1 MSYLYDIIKLGEN
14 MKINRLF
21 QIVYILLERKTIT
34 AKELADKFEV
44 STRTIYRDIEVLSS
58 SKIPIYANKGKG
70 GGINLLDDFVLD
82 KSILSEEEQN
92 QILFSL
98 QSLQKLNINNE
109 KKLLEKMSMLFN
121 KSSKNWIEV
130 DFSNWGIDNCQNNK
144 FNSIKDAIL
153 NKKIIEFKYYNS
165 RGEESVRQV
174 EPLQVWFK
182 DKSWYIKAYCRIK
195 QDYRI
200 FKIARIKD
208 IKILE
213 ENFERELPKETSTN
227 YQVKIIPLELEIKK
241 EMSYRVY
248 DEFEKEN
255 ISKKENG
262 DFIIKV
268 EYPENDW
275 VYGYILSFG
284 EHIKVISPEYAK
296 NIIREKLKKAIN
308 NYL

>member
-1 MSYLYDIIKLGEN
+1 

-34 AKELADKFEV
+34 AKELANKFEV
-44 STRTIYRDIEVLSS
+44 STRTIYRDIEILSS

-70 GGINLLDDFVLD
+70 GGINLFDNFVLD
-82 KSILSEEEQN
+82 KSLLTEEEQN

-98 QSLQKLNINNE
+98 QSLQKLNIDNE
-109 KKLLEKMSMLFN
+109 KTLLEKMSMLFN

-130 DFSNWGIDNCQNNK
+130 DFSNWGIYNSQNNK
-144 FNSIKDAIL
+144 FNNIKDAIL
-153 NKKIIEFKYYNS
+153 NKNVIEFRYYNS
-165 RGEESVRQV
+165 KGEETIRQV

-213 ENFERELPKETSTN
+213 EHFERELPKESSTN
-227 YQVKIIPLELEIKK
+227 YKMKIISLELEIKK
-241 EMSYRVY
+241 EMSYRIY
-248 DEFEKEN
+248 DEFEKDN
-255 ISKKENG
+255 ITKKENG

-268 EYPENDW
+268 EFPENDW

-296 NIIREKLKKAIN
+296 NIIREKLKKSIN

>member
-1 MSYLYDIIKLGEN
+1 

-34 AKELADKFEV
+34 AKELANKFEV
-44 STRTIYRDIEVLSS
+44 STRTIYRDIEILSS

-70 GGINLLDDFVLD
+70 GGINLLDNFVLD
-82 KSILSEEEQN
+82 KSLLTEEEQN

-98 QSLQKLNINNE
+98 QSLQKLNIDNE
-109 KKLLEKMSMLFN
+109 KTLLEKMSMLFN

-130 DFSNWGIDNCQNNK
+130 DFSNWGIYNSQNNK
-144 FNSIKDAIL
+144 FNNIKDAIL
-153 NKKIIEFKYYNS
+153 NKNVIEFRYYNS
-165 RGEESVRQV
+165 KGEETIRQV

-213 ENFERELPKETSTN
+213 EHFERELPKESSTN
-227 YQVKIIPLELEIKK
+227 YKMKIISLELEIKK
-241 EMSYRVY
+241 EMSYRIY
-248 DEFEKEN
+248 DEFEKDN
-255 ISKKENG
+255 ITKKENG

-268 EYPENDW
+268 EFPENDW

-296 NIIREKLKKAIN
+296 NIIREKLKKSIN

>member
-1 MSYLYDIIKLGEN
+1 

-153 NKKIIEFKYYNS
+153 NKNIIEFKYYNS

-174 EPLQVWFK
+174 EPLQVRFK

-208 IKILE
+208 VKILE
-213 ENFERELPKETSTN
+213 ENFEKELPKETSTN

>member
-1 MSYLYDIIKLGEN
+1 

-44 STRTIYRDIEVLSS
+44 STRTIYRDIEILSS

-153 NKKIIEFKYYNS
+153 NKNIIEFKYYNS

-255 ISKKENG
+255 ISTKENG

-275 VYGYILSFG
+275 IYGYILSFG
-284 EHIKVISPEYAK
+284 EHIKVISPEYVK
-296 NIIREKLKKAIN
+296 NIIKEKLEKAIK

>member
-1 MSYLYDIIKLGEN
+1 MSYLYDTIKLGEN

-58 SKIPIYANKGKG
+58 SKIPIYTNKGKG

-109 KKLLEKMSMLFN
+109 EKLLEKMSMLFN

-153 NKKIIEFKYYNS
+153 NKNIIEFKYYNS
-165 RGEESVRQV
+165 KGEESVRQV

-227 YQVKIIPLELEIKK
+227 YQVKIMPLELEIKK

>member
-1 MSYLYDIIKLGEN
+1 

-165 RGEESVRQV
+165 RREESVRQV

-182 DKSWYIKAYCRIK
+182 NKSWYIKAYCRIK